1 MKTNSTSQSAFFHLR
16 ILTGFALCS
25 VGLLLV
31 LAGFG
36 KSLTGMVAAP
46 DIVNPVPLINQPLVP
61 DVVAP
66 GGAPFTLTVNGTG
79 FVSGSVVNWNG
90 SARATTFVNSSQL
103 TAAILASDIAT
114 ASTASVAVVRPTPGG
129 GTSNEVFFP
138 ITIPTSS
145 VTLSRSDIPIFT
157 TATGPLDIVTADFNR
172 DGKLDLA
179 LANGCC
185 LPNPGHTV
193 SILLGNGDGTFQS
206 QVDYATGL
214 SPGSIITGDF
224 NGDGNLDLA
233 IADFA
238 VAKVSVL
245 LGNGDGTFQAHVDFA
260 TGTNPGG
267 IITADLNGDGKLDLA
282 VANLADNTVSI
293 LLGNGDGTFG
303 PRVDYATGAEPN
315 HVATGDFNRDG
326 KLDLAVSNSA
336 GASVSIL
343 LGNGDGTFQSHIDY
357 AVSSPPGQI
366 AAGDLN
372 GDGRLDLA
380 VVSVGSN
387 TVSIL
392 LGNGDGTFQSPV
404 DYAVGMVPAGV
415 IMSDFNGDDAL
426 DLAVTNTGS
435 NTVSILLG
443 NGDGTFQSHVDYPTA
458 TYPQTS
464 SAGDFN
470 GDGRIDLAT
479 VDVFGDAVTI
489 LLQSTTV
496 ALSDTDLRFGL
507 QLVGTVSPAQE
518 VTLSNTGPITLTI
531 SSITASGDFVAQN
544 NCGSTL
550 PAGESCTIRIAF
562 KPTDKGI
569 RTGDVTITD
578 NATDSPQV
586 IALTGTGT
594 VVQLTPSSLDF
605 GDQRV
610 GTTSRPKTV
619 ILTNTGSTPLS
630 IHGIA
635 ITGTD
640 FGDFVETTTC
650 GSSVPAHTS
659 CEIDVRFAP
668 SRPGTRTASMKV
680 HHDGGGEQPVR
691 LKGTGV
697 SN

>member
-16 ILTGFALCS
+16 VFVGFTLCS
-25 VGLLLV
+25 AGILLASAELYTSP
-31 LAGFG
+31 AG
-36 KSLTGMVAAP
+36 T
-46 DIVNPVPLINQPLVP
+46 VNPVPLINQPLVP
-61 DVVAP
+61 DAVPP

-90 SARATTFVNSSQL
+90 SGRATTFVNSSQL
-103 TAAILASDIAT
+103 TAAILGSDIAT
-114 ASTASVAVVRPTPGG
+114 ASTASVTVVSPSPGG

-138 ITIPTSS
+138 ITSPTSLI
-145 VTLSRSDIPIFT
+145 TLSRSDIPIFT

-185 LPNPGHTV
+185 LPNPGHTASV
-193 SILLGNGDGTFQS
+193 LLGNGDGTFQS
-206 QVDYATGL
+206 QVDYATGR
-214 SPGSIITGDF
+214 SPTSIITGDF
-224 NGDGNLDLA
+224 NGDGKLDLA

-267 IITADLNGDGKLDLA
+267 ITTTDLNGDGKLDLA

-303 PRVDYATGAEPN
+303 PHIDYATGAEPN
-315 HVATGDFNRDG
+315 HVATADFNRDG
-326 KLDLAVSNSA
+326 KLDLSVSNSV

-343 LGNGDGTFQSHIDY
+343 LGNGDGTFQSHVDY
-357 AVSSPPGQI
+357 AVSSPPGQV
-366 AAGDLN
+366 ATGDLN

-392 LGNGDGTFQSPV
+392 LGNGDGTFQGHV
-404 DYAVGMVPAGV
+404 DYPVGTVPAGV
-415 IMSDFNGDDAL
+415 IMSDFNGDDTL
-426 DLAVTNTGS
+426 DLVVTNTAS

-470 GDGRIDLAT
+470 GDGRIDLAV

-489 LLQSTTV
+489 LLQATTV
-496 ALSDTDLRFGL
+496 ALSDTSLRFGL
-507 QLVGTVSPAQE
+507 QLVGTHAPAQT
-518 VTLSNTGPITLTI
+518 VTLTNTGLITLEI
-531 SSITASGDFVAQN
+531 LSITVSGDFLQMN
-544 NCGSTL
+544 NCGSSLPPDASCDIQVTFSPTEKNRRAGTL
-550 PAGESCTIRIAF
+550 
-562 KPTDKGI
+562 
-569 RTGDVTITD
+569 TITD
-578 NATDSPQV
+578 NAVDSPQTV
-586 IALTGTGT
+586 ALMGTGT
-594 VVQLTPSSLDF
+594 VVQLTPMNVNF
-605 GDQRV
+605 GNQTV
-610 GTTSRPKTV
+610 GTISPPHTV
-619 ILTNTGSTPLS
+619 TLTNVGDTPLN
-630 IHGIA
+630 IRGIA
-635 ITGTD
+635 ILGAN
-640 FGDFVETTTC
+640 FGDCVETTTC

-668 SRPGTRTASMKV
+668 TATGPREASLRV
-680 HHDGGGEQPVR
+680 RDDGGGGAQDVK
-691 LKGTGV
+691 LSGTGTL
-697 SN
+697 